1 MGDGMRYN
9 SDEYEEIT
17 QYNYTK
23 YGAYIPVS
31 EEMLIDMGLSD
42 RPSDLGEYHPTRID
56 KIRWYLS
63 RKVASIRLHIGS
75 WIAGVDMHDHDE
87 W

>member
-1 MGDGMRYN
+1 MEDGMRYN

-23 YGAYIPVS
+23 YGAFIPVS
-31 EEMLIDMGLSD
+31 DEMLIDMGLSD
-42 RPSDLGEYHPTRID
+42 RPSKLPEFHPSRIA

-63 RKVASIRLHIGS
+63 LKVASIRLRIGS
-75 WIAGVDMHDHDE
+75 WVAGVDLRDHDD